1 MKYIHYI
8 FMHALLIQA
17 TFIQSAQ
24 FPPVSFCEKLSMRC
38 DLLVAKCCGYTEQDV
53 LVDAAHLPDPR
64 RLEICLALG
73 IGSLKKKDSQGHTA
87 LSAARLVDAQK
98 SIVIIKQELK
108 KEKQKE
114 QEEQGSMSPI
124 SVTDIKIFNTKI
136 D

>member
-8 FMHALLIQA
+8 FMHALFIQA

-24 FPPVSFCEKLSMRC
+24 LPPVSFCEKLSMRC
-38 DLLVAKCCGYTEQDV
+38 DVIVAQCCGYTKQDV

-73 IGSLKKKDSQGHTA
+73 IGSLKKKDFQGHTA
-87 LSAARLVDAQK
+87 LSVAQLVDAHK
-98 SIVIIKQELK
+98 NIVIIKKELN
-108 KEKQKE
+108 KEK
-114 QEEQGSMSPI
+114 QGSMSPI
-124 SVTDIKIFNTKI
+124 SVTDRKNLKAKI